1 MFNVARNPVTNR
13 HGMLIRLCR
22 HHVNRIMACQRVRYA
37 TVTVALPQ
45 GHIPAL
51 LLCHKM
57 LWIRPMPLLQ
67 INAGTDGALSRD
79 PRHPVCAAR
88 IAQGTGPIIVMVH
101 GFKFAPG
108 QGDDCPHRHIL
119 SLSPQVRH
127 RKALSWPRALGLH
140 PGDPLCAIAFGWQGL
155 GNVRQAW
162 DNADR
167 AGHALAALTCM
178 LRQIAPH
185 RPVHALAH
193 SMGARVVMSALA
205 HMPAPALSRA
215 VLLNPATYQSHARQA
230 LSQPAATLTE
240 VINITTRENDLFDLL
255 LECAIR
261 PPCRSDH
268 SLGAGLPGQRNLITL
283 QLDDPRCLQALAG
296 LGYRIAPAQTRIC
309 HWSTYLRPGV
319 FDLYRALLL
328 TPDAL
333 PFTWLRHAVPPDQQP
348 RWSRLAPPAAV
359 ARLWPRR
366 KTATPLRGTPA

>member
-1 MFNVARNPVTNR
+1 
-13 HGMLIRLCR
+13 
-22 HHVNRIMACQRVRYA
+22 
-37 TVTVALPQ
+37 
-45 GHIPAL
+45 
-51 LLCHKM
+51 
-57 LWIRPMPLLQ
+57 MPILQ
-67 INAGTDGALSRD
+67 INAITDGTLSLD
-79 PRHPVCAAR
+79 PRHPACAAQ

-119 SLSPQVRH
+119 SLTPQVRH
-127 RKALSWPRALGLH
+127 RKAHSWPRALGLQ
-140 PGDPLCAIAFGWQGL
+140 PGDPVSAIALGWEGL
-155 GNVRQAW
+155 GNVRLAW

-167 AGHALAALTCM
+167 AGYALAALICM

-205 HMPAPALSRA
+205 HLPAPAGPPAPALARA

-230 LSQPAATLTE
+230 LSRPGTNLTE

-261 PPCRSDH
+261 PPHRSDR
-268 SLGAGLPGQRNLITL
+268 SLGAGLPGQHNLITL
-283 QLDDPRCLQALAG
+283 QLDDPRCLQALSR
-296 LGYRIAPAQTRIC
+296 LGYAIAPAQARIC
-309 HWSTYLRPGV
+309 HWSTYLRPGA

-333 PFTWLRHAVPPDQQP
+333 PVARLRHVLPTDQQP
-348 RWSRLAPPAAV
+348 RWSRLAPPAAL

-366 KTATPLRGTPA
+366 KTAPALRGTPA